1 MNMMQMHKI
10 EENLIKIRKSFSFL
24 WDEDGFRLVGLMPN
38 YGYQDSGYFV
48 QIENDWCLIAFQS
61 ESGYLDDIGVVPKGG
76 SSNGEF
82 VSRWAF
88 LTTKEE
94 KLSATPYTAE
104 NVFNSFAEFGRPYL
118 HEMLELAKSPDLFE
132 QRLNEL
138 RKGVKSPI
146 TIDNIRAERAHLHSL
161 GLDSSLG
168 AAMENLRK
176 RGRDE

>member
-1 MNMMQMHKI
+1 
-10 EENLIKIRKSFSFL
+10 L
-24 WDEDGFRLVGLMPN
+24 WDEYDFKLVSLTPK
-38 YGYQDSGYFV
+38 YGYRDSGYFV

-82 VSRWAF
+82 LSHWAF

-94 KLSATPYTAE
+94 KLSATPYSAE

-118 HEMLELAKSPDLFE
+118 HEMLELAKNPALFE

-138 RKGVKSPI
+138 RKGMKSNI
-146 TIDNIRAERAHLHSL
+146 TIDMIRAERARLHSL

-176 RGRDE
+176 RGKDE